1 MSCVSAVWSYC
12 DCGPI
17 GGSYWWLFFNK
28 LFYLSGRNVL
38 KTNTPE
44 LQGMSSCR
52 AHVVQSLF
60 VDPFRA
66 DLDAF
71 IATFCVSADFSIE
84 TDSSSA
90 SQVKPLTSQAITAE
104 TSAVVAI
111 QAPEQTSILAR
122 DRGRLTKAVC
132 SMKRHKT
139 SKTAAHLAAEY

>member
-1 MSCVSAVWSYC
+1 MSCA
-12 DCGPI
+12 
-17 GGSYWWLFFNK
+17 WLQYA
-28 LFYLSGRNVL
+28 LLILPAPPVR
-38 KTNTPE
+38 PE
-44 LQGMSSCR
+44 PEGMSSCR
-52 AHVVQSLF
+52 AHIVQSLF

-90 SQVKPLTSQAITAE
+90 SQDKPWTAQAITAE
-104 TSAVVAI
+104 PSAVVAI